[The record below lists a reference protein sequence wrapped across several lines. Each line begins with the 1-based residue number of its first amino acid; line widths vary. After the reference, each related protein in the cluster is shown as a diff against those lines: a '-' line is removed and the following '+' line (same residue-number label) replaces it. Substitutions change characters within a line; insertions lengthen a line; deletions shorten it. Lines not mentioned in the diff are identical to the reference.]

1 MENDE
6 YLFYKGLQKPLEFM
20 GIRGRFIIIAAVTVV
35 GSFLSY
41 FLLTVFLE
49 SIIAVFVTVTFAF
62 GGLITIYLKQKQG
75 LHAKRR
81 TRGLFVYHNLWERT
95 KAE

>member
-49 SIIAVFVTVTFAF
+49 SIIAVFVTVTFCFWRAYY
-62 GGLITIYLKQKQG
+62 YLPQTKTGIACQTPG
-75 LHAKRR
+75 
-81 TRGLFVYHNLWERT
+81 TRFICVSQSLGTH
-95 KAE
+95 

>member
-49 SIIAVFVTVTFAF
+49 SIIAVFVTVTFVF

-81 TRGLFVYHNLWERT
+81 ARGLFVYHYLWERT
-95 KAE
+95 KSE